1 MKKISVV
8 LLAIIMSF
16 SIMIP
21 DAAFAIGEES
31 LAGGGNQNEII
42 EETPVQTDDGVA
54 EDSDDQQDQQKQ
66 NDDLTDQEQS
76 GTDTGSE
83 TDAAESAMPE
93 MTSGQKKPGNNVA
106 DTAANG
112 QKPAGNDSQYEFQS
126 SDDEDLSG
134 VDDKGNESNQGEFDI
149 DDSYLQVSM
158 RDLNKANA
166 LTMPEGMDGIEIS
179 EPKYGKGLL
188 LTGKVSKLTS
198 DRFDINADFDFDR
211 NPVGRISVD
220 GLSDRGVTVK
230 MNVYLDD
237 SETAA
242 ASFVLGSQMGKYDWA
257 NDGDHTADVY
267 DSRITGT
274 HRVSFDLEITGKKP
288 DKETSVLLRW
298 IEFSESSI
306 PVMYFNIDE
315 SRGSIAAM
323 NGSTTHSAECYGSV
337 DLQVPD
343 GYKSEYTGE
352 TQKSLTMDLEY
363 LRGRGNSTWMTDK
376 KPYKVKLDKKQ
387 DLFGMGANKHWV
399 LLANRYDNSLMRNRM
414 TYWLGTKMGLDYTPQ
429 CVPVDVVMNGTY
441 YGSYLLCEQIRID
454 AGRVDIHDLDEND
467 ETRMRTDL
475 PFISGG
481 YLLSMSPY
489 GDEDEDNIFKTKNN
503 VEMFI
508 ESPSFEKY
516 DNNDQRNY
524 IKAFVQATENAIFG
538 TGFKDASGNSYT
550 KYLDLDAAAKYWWI
564 QEFSA
569 NGDAY
574 GSGSTYLYK
583 KSDDENGNS
592 GKLYWGPLWDFDY
605 VAWGDLDYSNDAPEG
620 FDCTQM
626 PWFDRMKGDKA
637 FTDKAAA
644 EWKNLDK
651 YLGEITKEGG
661 LLDRYYEETKIS
673 RKYDNE
679 KWGSYGE
686 TGFDKGADAE
696 TERSYKEEVDQL
708 RTWISQR
715 RAWVKNN
722 LSELSPKYYTVRF
735 MINGKIAETI
745 MVREGSSIDDF
756 PKAPAKKGYIQIGW
770 EDKNYGVFM
779 PHEEVTCDL
788 TLKPYYIKESEAIK
802 AKALYFG
809 SYDAY
814 APIYPQDEESNVY
827 YSSYTIMPYDAADL
841 SIKWRS
847 SDNSIAEP
855 NEDGDV
861 TLKKPGTVK
870 ITGTLASGASSSY
883 TLHIYDGEKVELE
896 YPTDLQLNKKSVKLK
911 EGDYTQVVAS
921 LSPQPCVGSLNW
933 ISLNTEVADVDV
945 NGVVVANSPGKTTII
960 VFDSESQLFAACE
973 VTVTE
978 KPAYKAPSKFRVI
991 LESEKGEARLKWN
1004 KVKGA
1009 KNYKIA
1015 YRKLGSKKWTYKTT
1029 KKTTYTV
1036 KGLKKGKLY
1045 EFKVSA
1051 RGSKGKG
1058 AWTRIKRRYNKSL
1071 KTKIKAGRNRVTVSW
1086 NKDKKASG
1094 YQIIYSYR
1102 KNMSGAKKIT
1112 IKNSKKTKKTIKKL
1126 KKGRIVYVR
1135 VKPLRKYKGKR
1146 YYGAYSSR
1154 VNAKVK

>member
-1 MKKISVV
+1 MKKISAV
-8 LLAIIMSF
+8 LLAVIMSF
-16 SIMIP
+16 TIMIP
-21 DAAFAIGEES
+21 DAAFALGEES
-31 LAGGGNQNEII
+31 PAGGRNQNGII
-42 EETPVQTDDGVA
+42 EEIPAQTDDGTA
-54 EDSDDQQDQQKQ
+54 EKSDDQKAPTTQK
-66 NDDLTDQEQS
+66 DDLTDLEQS
-76 GTDTGSE
+76 GNDAASE
-83 TDAAESAMPE
+83 TEAEE
-93 MTSGQKKPGNNVA
+93 
-106 DTAANG
+106 
-112 QKPAGNDSQYEFQS
+112 PARPASNDSQYEMQS
-126 SDDEDLSG
+126 SADEDISKSDDEGEGSD
-134 VDDKGNESNQGEFDI
+134 QGDFEI

-166 LTMPEGMDGIEIS
+166 LIMPEGMEGIQTS
-179 EPKYGKGLL
+179 EPKFGKGLL

-198 DRFDINADFDFDR
+198 GRIVIDADFDFDR

-220 GLSDRGVTVK
+220 GLSDRGVIVK

-267 DSRITGT
+267 GSRITGT
-274 HRVSFDLEITGKKP
+274 HKVSFDLEITGKKP

-315 SRGSIAAM
+315 SKGSIAAM
-323 NGSTTHSAECYGSV
+323 NGSNTHSAECYGSV

-343 GYKSEYTGE
+343 GYKSEYTGK
-352 TQKSLTMDLEY
+352 TQKNLTMDLEY
-363 LRGRGNSTWMTDK
+363 IRGRGNSTWMTDK

-441 YGSYLLCEQIRID
+441 YGSYLLCEQIRIGAD
-454 AGRVDIHDLDEND
+454 RVEIQDLDEND

-489 GDEDEDNIFKTKNN
+489 GEEDEDNIFKTEHS

-538 TGFKDASGNSYT
+538 SGFKDASGNSYT
-550 KYLDLDAAAKYWWI
+550 KYLDLDAAVKYWWI

-583 KSDDENGNS
+583 KSDDEDGNS

-605 VAWGDLDYSNDAPEG
+605 VAWGDLDYSNNAPEG
-620 FDCTQM
+620 FEHTQM

-637 FTDKAAA
+637 FTDKLVA
-644 EWKNLDK
+644 EWEDLDK
-651 YLGEITKEGG
+651 YLEEITEEGG
-661 LLDRYYEETKIS
+661 LLDRYYEETRIS

-686 TGFDKGADAE
+686 EGFDDNTDTE
-696 TERSYKEEVDQL
+696 TARSYKEEVDQL

-715 RAWVKNN
+715 RAWVNNN
-722 LSELSPKYYTVRF
+722 LSELNPKYYNVRF
-735 MINGKIAETI
+735 KINGKITETI
-745 MVREGSSIDDF
+745 KVREGSCIEDF

-779 PHEEVTCDL
+779 PSEEVTSDL
-788 TLKPYYIKESEAIK
+788 TLEPYYIKESEAVK
-802 AKALYFG
+802 AKNLYFG
-809 SYDAY
+809 SYDVY
-814 APIYPQDEESNVY
+814 APLYSWDDEPSVY
-827 YSSYTIMPYDAADL
+827 YTSYTIMPYDTTDL
-841 SIKWRS
+841 SIKWKS

-855 NEDGDV
+855 NTYGEV
-861 TLKKPGTVK
+861 ILKKPGTVK
-870 ITGTLASGASSSY
+870 ITGKLASGVSSSY
-883 TLHIYDGEKVELE
+883 TLHIYDVDQTESEF
-896 YPTDLQLNKKSVKLK
+896 PTKLKLNKKSVKLK
-911 EGDYTQVVAS
+911 EGDYTQIVAS
-921 LSPQPCVGSLNW
+921 LYPQPCESSVNW
-933 ISLNTEVADVDV
+933 ISLNTVVADVDM
-945 NGVVVANSPGKTTII
+945 NGVVNANSPGKTT
-960 VFDSESQLFAACE
+960 VLAFDPESQLLNACE
-973 VTVTE
+973 VTVTG
-978 KPAYKAPSKFRVI
+978 KPAYKAPSNFSVIFR
-991 LESEKGEARLKWN
+991 LGKGEARLKWN
-1004 KVKGA
+1004 KVKSA
-1009 KNYKIA
+1009 TKYKIA
-1015 YRKLGSKKWTYKTT
+1015 YRKAGSKKWSFKTT
-1029 KKTTYTV
+1029 QKTSYTV

-1051 RGSKGKG
+1051 IGSKGMGK
-1058 AWTRIKRRYNKSL
+1058 WTDIKRRYSKAL
-1071 KTKIKAGRNRVTVSW
+1071 KTKIKAGRKRVTIRW
-1086 NKDKKASG
+1086 NRDKKASG

-1102 KNMSGAKKIT
+1102 KNMSGAKMITVKGSKI
-1112 IKNSKKTKKTIKKL
+1112 TKKTIKKL

-1135 VKPLRKYKGKR
+1135 VRPVKKYKGKQ
-1146 YYGAYSSR
+1146 YYGAYSSQKH
-1154 VNAKVK
+1154 AKVK